1 MKKFLFIIVMM
12 LSFGVN
18 VNAQEWYINEIQADE
33 LKGTKAGKNA
43 MFINKDCDVICD
55 IYGDEFL
62 ISVSIDKGIFDY
74 EVINNEISI
83 KVLVGYYVDNKLI
96 DKDIIEFSKLFN
108 KTAILYQNENYYT
121 KIVNHLKTKGNIRFV
136 IERYC
141 DIDIDITL
149 PMNKDL
155 PMHKSLK

>member
-1 MKKFLFIIVMM
+1 MKKILFIVLMM

-18 VNAQEWYINEIQADE
+18 VNAQMWRIFETKADE
-33 LKGTKAGKNA
+33 LKGTKASKDA
-43 MFINKDCDVICD
+43 MFVTEDFDESCLIF
-55 IYGDEFL
+55 GDEFL
-62 ISVSIDKGIFDY
+62 IALSTNKGIFDY
-74 EVINNEISI
+74 DRINNLKYIN
-83 KVLVGYYVDNKLI
+83 VLVGYYVDDKLI
-96 DKDIIEFSKLFN
+96 DKDIIEAYLSSDCM
-108 KTAILYQNENYYT
+108 TAYIEQENYYT

-141 DIDIDITL
+141 DVDFDITL